1 MSIAQNRKLER
12 IAEHTLV
19 VGVDIAKKRH
29 VARAGNF
36 RGMELAKPL
45 TFDNRRRGFEALM
58 QWIQGL
64 QQAHGL
70 SAVIV
75 GMEPTGHTG

>member
-64 QQAHGL
+64 QQAHGCRL
-70 SAVIV
+70 
-75 GMEPTGHTG
+75 